1 MRRNILLII
10 QILTYAQLAY
20 SAIVTDT
27 TVDDRREYFQHGGF
41 SNFVYLLTSTKEKHK
56 FRNRNKIGNSKQ
68 ILLFLSFQSM
78 SRLSPEYSMIDFI
91 VTKMTK
97 EKPGP
102 PGLA

>member
-56 FRNRNKIGNSKQ
+56 LVLAIKFFYSF
-68 ILLFLSFQSM
+68 LFNPSH
-78 SRLSPEYSMIDFI
+78 
-91 VTKMTK
+91 
-97 EKPGP
+97 G
-102 PGLA
+102 